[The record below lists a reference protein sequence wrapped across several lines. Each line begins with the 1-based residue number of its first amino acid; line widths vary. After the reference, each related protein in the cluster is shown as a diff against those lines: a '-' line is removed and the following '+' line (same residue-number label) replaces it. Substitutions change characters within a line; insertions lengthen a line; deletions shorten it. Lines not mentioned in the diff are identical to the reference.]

1 MSSELSGVRSSWLML
16 ARNSL
21 LYLEMSCSCSA
32 FSSSEA
38 RAIST
43 SRFLISM
50 FWFCSS
56 SCLAFSSSSRACFSR
71 AELVRL
77 SSSCWMVSSFDWL
90 CSSWVSP
97 CDCCRSCS
105 VRMLAPIMFSTTPI
119 DSVS

>member
-1 MSSELSGVRSSWLML
+1 MVLAYSTCFSERFDSLLSASSLARMSSELSGVRSSWLML

-50 FWFCSS
+50 LWFCSS
-56 SCLAFSSSSRACFSR
+56 SCLAFSSSSNACFSS

-77 SSSCWMVSSFDWL
+77 SSSC
-90 CSSWVSP
+90 
-97 CDCCRSCS
+97 
-105 VRMLAPIMFSTTPI
+105 
-119 DSVS
+119 